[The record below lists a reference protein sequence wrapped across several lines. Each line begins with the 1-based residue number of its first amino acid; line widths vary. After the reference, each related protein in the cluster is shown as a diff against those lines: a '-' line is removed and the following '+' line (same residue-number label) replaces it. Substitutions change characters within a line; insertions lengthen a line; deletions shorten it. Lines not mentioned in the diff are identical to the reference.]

1 MIVHTTLIT
10 AGPDHYWDSRSMY
23 RRNSLALLFL
33 LLSCMAADARGLRVI
48 AEGFP
53 TIAEVDVNGTLR
65 GVGVDV
71 LRAIAVKL
79 KMPITISVVPW
90 GRSLDQ
96 MQHGEADILIG
107 PYPTPD
113 RALYMDFSTQ
123 AIYRAK
129 VALFALP
136 GKQVDWNGDFS
147 KLDGLRIGTTLAWYY
162 GAKFQAQQPTLTID
176 PAIHQPDSFRMLLH
190 DRVDL
195 VITTESAAKA
205 TIDQL
210 GIASQ
215 VVELT
220 PLVDI
225 LEGHIGFSKAPD
237 MRPVRLAFD
246 KALDDLVADGSVAR
260 INQKYGRFY

>member
-1 MIVHTTLIT
+1 
-10 AGPDHYWDSRSMY
+10 MY
-23 RRNSLALLFL
+23 RRNLLALLFL
-33 LLSCMAADARGLRVI
+33 LLTWTTAEARGLRVI

-53 TIAEVDVNGTLR
+53 TIAEVDAKGALS

-71 LRAIAVKL
+71 VRAIAAKL

-90 GRSLDQ
+90 GRSLEQ

-107 PYPTPD
+107 PYPTPE

-129 VALFALP
+129 VALFALS
-136 GKQVDWNGDFS
+136 GKHIDWQGDLS

-162 GAKFQAQQPTLTID
+162 GAKFQAQQPTLMID
-176 PAIHQPDSFRMLLH
+176 PAIRQPDSFRMLLH

-195 VITTESAAKA
+195 VITTESAANA
-205 TIDQL
+205 AIDEL
-210 GIASQ
+210 GIAHQ

-237 MRPVRLAFD
+237 MQPVRLAFD
-246 KALDDLVADGSVAR
+246 KALNELVADGSVAR